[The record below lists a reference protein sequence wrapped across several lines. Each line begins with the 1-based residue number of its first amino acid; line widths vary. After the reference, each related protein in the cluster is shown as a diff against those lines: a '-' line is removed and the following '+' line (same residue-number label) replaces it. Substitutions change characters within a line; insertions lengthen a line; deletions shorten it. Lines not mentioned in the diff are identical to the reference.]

1 MANEPTGVSQTYV
14 SALAIIL
21 VSLLG
26 VFKVE
31 IGNEVITA
39 LLTGILGVWVAI
51 RRYKQGNIQISGVR
65 K

>member
-1 MANEPTGVSQTYV
+1 MENQSLVSPTYV

-26 VFKVE
+26 LFKVE

-39 LLTGILGVWVAI
+39 LLTGILGVVVAV
-51 RRYKQGNIQISGVR
+51 RRYQKKNIQISGVR

>member
-26 VFKVE
+26 LFKVE